1 VAALARAASA
11 AVVVVATAVAADADR
26 RHGGDTGFVLGVSP
40 MLTSARP
47 HPLLVG
53 LLLFALPSLAADP
66 APAPVL
72 HRSSLA
78 AVLAQRGAL
87 QLTPDQVKALEQADA
102 RLAREQDGARAARA
116 HGEGGPGG
124 DQPGS
129 PPGGAPGRKPGGP
142 SSGGPGGAAGGK
154 GRPTP
159 RPPTGPSPAEQLEQE
174 LDALD
179 TQAFLK
185 ALEGLPESQREK
197 VTDVASRHRELVFE
211 QRERERTR

>member
-1 VAALARAASA
+1 
-11 AVVVVATAVAADADR
+11 
-26 RHGGDTGFVLGVSP
+26 

-47 HPLLVG
+47 RPLLVG

-87 QLTPDQVKALEQADA
+87 QFTPDQVKALEQADA
-102 RLAREQDGARAARA
+102 RLARDQDAARAARA

-129 PPGGAPGRKPGGP
+129 QPGGHPEGSPEVRPAEGQAAARPAERGG
-142 SSGGPGGAAGGK
+142 
-154 GRPTP
+154 PTP

-211 QRERERTR
+211 QRERERSR